1 MFIRLSLICIISYR
15 RIMKRFFSVFFLL
28 CSCTSEVGTLLR
40 DVESYIMEHP
50 DSALT
55 VIESVD
61 ISVLTTK
68 KLKANHALL
77 HAMALDKNYIDVT
90 DDSIAQVAVDYYS
103 RKGISKNKARAY
115 YYLGIAYYY
124 QKDYEKAILEFTKA
138 EKVAELCDS
147 LYWGM
152 TKDIQGHT
160 YEMTYNDKEAIN
172 CFEKAYDI
180 YHNLLNLNKAQSVQF
195 KLARALINN
204 LQYEEAEKKL
214 SALLADKS
222 INEELRL
229 RYSHLYAYLKIIQP
243 KRDPQKSIELYEK
256 FIDSEGVMTI
266 QDYWA
271 YAFALNLVGRNNDS
285 REIVDELIEIDS
297 TSTASYWL
305 YLINKYE
312 GNATKALSFLE
323 ESGYKDNKVIT
334 ETLNQSLSLAQRDY
348 YESQSELA
356 EYKIKNRTLSLISVI
371 VISILSI
378 VVIILFITRYIRKQ
392 REEKDS
398 YIRYADEVSRQLHLL
413 RSEADSLPVLKR
425 KYLELYKSKFEDL
438 RILCDNYLQYKDRT
452 DAERRMY
459 GKVVSMINELR
470 NDAGHNAELE
480 MMLNA
485 DLDNIITNIRSEI
498 KMKEID
504 YSIYCY
510 LVIGFDAT
518 TISRLLDVSVNTI
531 YIRKSRIK
539 AAIENSMAEHKG
551 QFLEILT

>member
-1 MFIRLSLICIISYR
+1 
-15 RIMKRFFSVFFLL
+15 MKRFFSVFFIFLL

-312 GNATKALSFLE
+312 GNLTKALYFLE
-323 ESGYKDNKVIT
+323 ESGFKDNQVIT

-470 NDAGHNAELE
+470 NDADHNTELE
-480 MMLNA
+480 KMLNA

>member
-1 MFIRLSLICIISYR
+1 M
-15 RIMKRFFSVFFLL
+15 
-28 CSCTSEVGTLLR
+28 
-40 DVESYIMEHP
+40 
-50 DSALT
+50 
-55 VIESVD
+55 
-61 ISVLTTK
+61 
-68 KLKANHALL
+68 
-77 HAMALDKNYIDVT
+77 
-90 DDSIAQVAVDYYS
+90 
-103 RKGISKNKARAY
+103 
-115 YYLGIAYYY
+115 
-124 QKDYEKAILEFTKA
+124 
-138 EKVAELCDS
+138 
-147 LYWGM
+147 
-152 TKDIQGHT
+152 
-160 YEMTYNDKEAIN
+160 
-172 CFEKAYDI
+172 
-180 YHNLLNLNKAQSVQF
+180 NLNKAQSVQF

-312 GNATKALSFLE
+312 GNLTKALYFLE
-323 ESGYKDNKVIT
+323 ESGFKDNQVIT

-371 VISILSI
+371 VISILLI

>member
-1 MFIRLSLICIISYR
+1 
-15 RIMKRFFSVFFLL
+15 MKRFFSVFFIFLL

-312 GNATKALSFLE
+312 GNLTKALYFLE
-323 ESGYKDNKVIT
+323 ESGFKDNQVIT

-371 VISILSI
+371 VISILLI

>member
-1 MFIRLSLICIISYR
+1 
-15 RIMKRFFSVFFLL
+15 MKRFFSVFFIFLL

-55 VIESVD
+55 LIESVD

-243 KRDPQKSIELYEK
+243 KREAQKSIELYEK
-256 FIDSEGVMTI
+256 FIDSEGVMSI

-285 REIVDELIEIDS
+285 RDIVDELIEIDS

-334 ETLNQSLSLAQRDY
+334 ETLNQSLSLTQRDY

-371 VISILSI
+371 IISILSI
-378 VVIILFITRYIRKQ
+378 VVIISFITRYIRKQ